1 MIKLFPANARDFST
15 LGLGTLQ
22 DATYCRVTEE
32 RNGTFELEM
41 DYPITGKR
49 YKDIGL
55 RTLILAKSNPW
66 SDLQAFRVYEISK
79 PINGIVTISAEHI
92 SYDMSGYSVSPFR
105 AGEISSAFQN
115 IVSHCVV
122 KDQPFT
128 FWTDKKVSAVME
140 PIVPN
145 NMRSLLGGEEGSILD
160 VYGTGEYEFD
170 NFDVK
175 FHLHRGSDR
184 GVTIRYGKNLSDLK
198 QDENCSSVFTGV
210 YPYWYKEETE
220 QDENGHET
228 TTETLHQLP
237 NYIVKCPGEFDYTRI
252 FVLDLSS
259 EFEDEPTDA
268 EMVDAANKYITDNNL
283 NKPDV
288 NLTVSFEDLSR
299 FTNGSPNGIPERVSL
314 CDTVTVIFPKLKVSS
329 KAKVIKTTYDAIADK
344 YVSVELGETRRS
356 DLSTTISQQTEKIN
370 EVPTQSAMEKAI
382 DHATKLI
389 TGGLGGNVIFGNS
402 GNAKYP
408 DEILIM
414 DTPNIKTAHKVWR
427 WNKNGLG
434 YSKNGYEGPYETAIT
449 ADGQIVANFITTGT
463 LNGALIEAGTVK
475 ANAISQE
482 YRNETY
488 AKIKDIYDKPNT
500 VGLSAS
506 EALLKEVFGSQA
518 TAASNATDQKL
529 KNYYGKTDVD
539 QMFDENGNLID
550 SKVSAGVVQA
560 GQQTDQKLKNFYI
573 KAEIDQL
580 FNAEGGRLESI
591 IKEKYSNEFKE
602 LILQSN
608 IEQTASSL
616 SIELA
621 KRINSIRG
629 SNLLMGTLL
638 WNNLPYM
645 ISDKTLSNESFGYLQ
660 FQHQPSVP
668 GVGYSAVTKLFEFS
682 SHTFEP
688 DTWYTLNFNG
698 SVTGGDSYIQDSS
711 GGVLL
716 DSSGKS
722 VGETA
727 ELFRVQLL
735 GANYLISEYR
745 CHGHETVYT
754 KDATGITVN
763 FLSTGGTITF
773 KTSKSAVTAKPTVAV
788 YALPNKGP
796 TTQYRFDRFK
806 LEPGDRAT
814 EYSASEDDLSET
826 LARLKVTYD
835 GFQTTVNKTL
845 VEHSSSISDNEQD
858 ISNNAEAIEA
868 NAKALKDN
876 ETRIKN
882 CESSI
887 TQTAQTIRSE
897 VKETITTTTNSLTA
911 GGRNLLKRT
920 RNLDISGSIG
930 MITGGWEDDY
940 NQFAGFKVKHCNRT
954 GNAGDFDYIQ
964 WTDAVYMDASKTYI
978 FSFYAKGSG
987 VITPII
993 AKNGGG
999 NIAKGELMGTS
1010 LTTTDSIG
1018 TIRVPLTGDWKRY
1031 VVKYTTL
1038 ADLSRRGTRNV
1049 HLRCYGGN
1057 DVYVCGPQLECGTIP
1072 SDWSLSIDEIDDKTA
1087 KNAEDIKKNAQA
1099 ITQCQSSI
1107 TQTASSIRLEVS
1119 KTINDVQAAQTNLE
1133 KAQESLK
1140 QDQDDFSKETGRSI
1154 DDLNSSLG
1162 DKADKNKIIS
1172 LINQS
1177 PESVDISAERI
1188 RLEGYTSVNN
1198 AFIVEKDGYA
1208 ASKHF
1213 AAREGIDVYSDQRV
1227 GTREAYIDFHTTE
1240 YYRPGAYANED
1251 YDARISLMD
1260 GSNNAAGRQFLVRNS
1275 AFGSGYSGNIFN
1287 VHGCIT
1293 ATNLAGASDR
1303 RLKRNIDEISPD
1315 ESKKLIMSL
1324 SPAKYRFRDSHSK
1337 IHHGFIYQ
1345 DVAPLVGA
1353 DSGVLSEFP
1362 DEKGNTY
1369 GSLCYTELIA
1379 DMVNVIQNQ
1388 ETRISELENLLQTY
1402 LTR

>member
-15 LGLGTLQ
+15 LGLGTAQ

-115 IVSHCVV
+115 IASHCVV

-402 GNAKYP
+402 GNGKYP

-591 IKEKYSNEFKE
+591 IKEKYSNELKE
-602 LILQSN
+602 LLLQSN
-608 IEQTASSL
+608 IEQTASNL
-616 SIELA
+616 SIELS

-629 SNLLMGTLL
+629 SNLLIGTLL
-638 WNNLPYM
+638 WNDLTEM
-645 ISDKTLSNESFGYLQ
+645 ISGHTITNNNGGYCQ
-660 FQHQPSVP
+660 FNYSKN
-668 GVGYSAVTKLFEFS
+668 SAVTAQTKLFEFK
-682 SHTFEP
+682 SHSLEA
-688 DTWYTLNFNG
+688 DTWYTLSFHG
-698 SVTGGDSYIQDSS
+698 SATGNDVFKDSS
-711 GGVLL
+711 GANLL
-716 DSSGKS
+716 DSSDNAI
-722 VGETA
+722 GENRN
-727 ELFRVQLL
+727 LFRVHIPD
-735 GANYLISEYR
+735 ANYYFEAFGRY
-745 CHGHETVYT
+745 GEP
-754 KDATGITVN
+754 ITYCSDQRTLA
-763 FLSTGGTITF
+763 FDFTDSGGTVVL
-773 KTSKSAVTAKPTVAV
+773 KTSKTAGSGTTKLIV
-788 YALPNKGP
+788 YALPSGKASTYTFN
-796 TTQYRFDRFK
+796 RFK
-806 LEPGDRAT
+806 LEPGNRPT
-814 EYSASEDDLSET
+814 EYSASEDDLSYN
-826 LARLKVTYD
+826 LARLKITYD
-835 GFQTTVNKTL
+835 GFQTTVNNKL
-845 VEHSSSISDNEQD
+845 VEHGSDISQNAQD
-858 ISNNAEAIEA
+858 INTNAEAIAA
-868 NAKALKDN
+868 NGAALKAN
-876 ETRIKN
+876 ETRIRE
-882 CESSI
+882 CESNIS
-887 TQTAQTIRSE
+887 QTASQIRSE
-897 VKETITTTTNSLTA
+897 VAETITTTKNSLIA

-920 RNLDISGSIG
+920 KNLDMSGDIG
-930 MITGGWEDDY
+930 LVTGAWSTHQNKY
-940 NQFAGFKVKHCNRT
+940 QGFVVKHVNRT
-954 GNAGDFDYIQ
+954 GNTGEFDYLQ
-964 WTDAVYMDASKTYI
+964 WSDAVYMEANCTYI
-978 FSFYAKGSG
+978 FSFYASG
-987 VITPII
+987 IGKITPSI
-993 AKNGGG
+993 AKNGTG
-999 NIAKGELMGTS
+999 NIIKAEV
-1010 LTTTDSIG
+1010 IG
-1018 TIRVPLTGDWKRY
+1018 TGQTSTDPLGIIHIPVTGDWKRY
-1031 VVKYTTL
+1031 SVRLTTSS
-1038 ADLSRRGTRNV
+1038 DTSKQGVRNV
-1049 HLRCYGGN
+1049 HLRCYSGN
-1057 DVYVCGPQLECGTIP
+1057 DIYVCGPQLEKGTVP
-1072 SDWSLSIDEIDDKTA
+1072 TDWTMSTDELNENIE
-1087 KNAEDIKKNAQA
+1087 KNAADIVN
-1099 ITQCQSSI
+1099 CQSSI
-1107 TQTASSIRLEVS
+1107 TQTAHDITLEVNRLDSGMNSNTRAITNCQSMIQQNADAITLKVSKGEVSSLIEQNASTIRLKASNLVWNADYSSMNRYGTIHSGKNPYVEIGDGKISGGTTRNLGFIDFSARQNGVGSLSGRTWLGMQIQSNEIIRISTPEIFVASSSSINTTAWQG
-1119 KTINDVQAAQTNLE
+1119 KNGTFDVVT
-1133 KAQESLK
+1133 
-1140 QDQDDFSKETGRSI
+1140 SI
-1154 DDLNSSLG
+1154 T
-1162 DKADKNKIIS
+1162 
-1172 LINQS
+1172 
-1177 PESVDISAERI
+1177 PH
-1188 RLEGYTSVNN
+1188 
-1198 AFIVEKDGYA
+1198 KDG
-1208 ASKHF
+1208 SF
-1213 AAREGIDVYSDQRV
+1213 
-1227 GTREAYIDFHTTE
+1227 
-1240 YYRPGAYANED
+1240 D
-1251 YDARISLMD
+1251 Y
-1260 GSNNAAGRQFLVRNS
+1260 
-1275 AFGSGYSGNIFN
+1275 
-1287 VHGCIT
+1287 
-1293 ATNLAGASDR
+1293 
-1303 RLKRNIDEISPD
+1303 
-1315 ESKKLIMSL
+1315 
-1324 SPAKYRFRDSHSK
+1324 
-1337 IHHGFIYQ
+1337 
-1345 DVAPLVGA
+1345 
-1353 DSGVLSEFP
+1353 
-1362 DEKGNTY
+1362 TY
-1369 GSLCYTELIA
+1369 GRVKFINGICAQWPS
-1379 DMVNVIQNQ
+1379 
-1388 ETRISELENLLQTY
+1388 
-1402 LTR
+1402 